1 MKVIFSE
8 QQKDHHPQHFLSSG
22 AQRENPEV
30 PERADCLLRAAL
42 AAGLEL
48 LEPEDVGLEPL
59 AAVHTPEYLQFLQ
72 NIYRRWCYID
82 GASAEV
88 VPNIHPD
95 RRDGAYPASAV
106 GQAGFHML
114 DTGCPISADTWNS
127 ALASAHTAVQG
138 AALLMA
144 EESSEANWAYA
155 LCRPPGHHA
164 GKDFAAGFCYL
175 NNSAIAA
182 QELLAE
188 FGRVAILDIDVHHG
202 NGTQDIF
209 YQRSDV
215 LTVSLHA
222 DPERFY
228 PFFWGHAAERG
239 RGEGLGYNLNMPLPR
254 GTGDKDYLSELD
266 KALTRIEAFAPGALV
281 VALGLDAHE
290 SDPFQ
295 GLAITTEGFGKIAG
309 RIAGLELPTLLV
321 QEGGYLSDDL
331 GANLES
337 FLDGFQP

>member
-1 MKVIFSE
+1 MKVIYSE
-8 QQKDHHPQHFLSSG
+8 LQKQHYPQHFLSSG
-22 AQRENPEV
+22 APKPNPEV
-30 PERADCLLRAAL
+30 PERADRLLQAAL
-42 AAGLEL
+42 SAGLEL
-48 LEPEDVGLEPL
+48 MEPEDAGLEPI

-82 GASAEV
+82 GASSEV

-114 DTGCPISADTWNS
+114 DTGCPISAETWNS

-138 AALLMA
+138 AALLL
-144 EESSEANWAYA
+144 EEEPSAYA

-164 GKDFAAGFCYL
+164 GRDFAAGFCYL

-188 FGRVAILDIDVHHG
+188 FDRVAILDIDVHHG

-209 YQRSDV
+209 YQRADV

-228 PFFWGHAAERG
+228 PFFWGHASERG
-239 RGEGLGYNLNMPLPR
+239 SGVGLGYNLNLPLPR
-254 GTGDKDYLSELD
+254 GTGDKDYLAALD
-266 KALTRIEAFAPGALV
+266 QALSRIEAHAPAALV

-295 GLAITTEGFGKIAG
+295 GLAISTAGFGKIAA
-309 RIAGLELPTLLV
+309 RIAALELPTLLV
-321 QEGGYLSDDL
+321 QEGGYLSDELDD
-331 GANLES
+331 NLES
-337 FLDGFQP
+337 FLDGFRG

>member
-1 MKVIFSE
+1 
-8 QQKDHHPQHFLSSG
+8 
-22 AQRENPEV
+22 
-30 PERADCLLRAAL
+30 
-42 AAGLEL
+42 
-48 LEPEDVGLEPL
+48 
-59 AAVHTPEYLQFLQ
+59 
-72 NIYRRWCYID
+72 
-82 GASAEV
+82 
-88 VPNIHPD
+88 PNIHPD

-114 DTGCPISADTWNS
+114 DTGCPISAETWNS

-138 AALLMA
+138 AALLLD
-144 EESSEANWAYA
+144 EEDSAYA

-164 GKDFAAGFCYL
+164 GRDFAAGFCYL

-182 QELLAE
+182 QELVAE

-209 YQRSDV
+209 YRRSDV

-239 RGEGLGYNLNMPLPR
+239 AGEGLGYNLNIPLPR
-254 GTGDKDYLSELD
+254 GTGDKDYLAELD
-266 KALTRIEAFAPGALV
+266 RALLRIESFAPGALV

-295 GLAITTEGFGKIAG
+295 GLAISTEGFSKIAA
-309 RIAGLELPTLLV
+309 RIASLELPTLLV
-321 QEGGYLSDDL
+321 QEGGYLSADL
-331 GANLES
+331 GANLQS
-337 FLDGFQP
+337 FLDGFLA

>member
-8 QQKDHHPQHFLSSG
+8 LQKDHFPQHFLSSG
-22 AQRENPEV
+22 APQANPEV
-30 PERADCLLRAAL
+30 PERADRLLQAAL
-42 AAGLEL
+42 ASGLEL
-48 LEPEDVGLEPL
+48 VEPEDAGMEPL

-114 DTGCPISADTWNS
+114 DTGCPIAATTWGS
-127 ALASAHTAVQG
+127 ALVSAHTAVQG
-138 AALLMA
+138 AALLLDD
-144 EESSEANWAYA
+144 EASAYA

-222 DPERFY
+222 DPQRFY

-239 RGEGLGYNLNMPLPR
+239 AGAGLGYNLNLPLPR
-254 GTGDKDYLSELD
+254 GTGDKDYLDELG
-266 KALTRIEAFAPGALV
+266 KALGRIEAFAPGALV

-290 SDPFQ
+290 ADPFQ
-295 GLAITTEGFGKIAG
+295 GLAISTAGFGKIAS
-309 RIAGLELPTLLV
+309 RIAALELPTLLV
-321 QEGGYLSDDL
+321 QEGGYLSAEL
-331 GANLES
+331 GDNLQS
-337 FLDGFQP
+337 FLEGFTAS

>member
-1 MKVIFSE
+1 MKVIYSE
-8 QQKDHHPQHFLSSG
+8 VQKQHYPQHFLSSG
-22 AQRENPEV
+22 AARPNPEV
-30 PERADCLLRAAL
+30 PERADRLLQAAL
-42 AAGLEL
+42 ASGLELMEPEDAGLE
-48 LEPEDVGLEPL
+48 PV
-59 AAVHTPEYLQFLQ
+59 AAVHSPEYLQFLQ

-82 GASAEV
+82 GASSEV

-114 DTGCPISADTWNS
+114 DTGCPINGDTWNS
-127 ALASAHTAVQG
+127 ALASAHAAVQG
-138 AALLMA
+138 AALLLDD
-144 EESSEANWAYA
+144 EDSAYA

-164 GKDFAAGFCYL
+164 GRDFAAGFCYL

-209 YQRSDV
+209 YNRNDV
-215 LTVSLHA
+215 FTVSLHA
-222 DPERFY
+222 DPSRFY
-228 PFFWGHAAERG
+228 PFFWGHANERG
-239 RGEGLGYNLNMPLPR
+239 SGQGLGYNLNIPLPR
-254 GTGDKDYLSELD
+254 GTGDKDYLEELD
-266 KALTRIEAFAPGALV
+266 RALSRIEAYAPGALV

-290 SDPFQ
+290 ADPFQ
-295 GLAITTEGFGKIAG
+295 GLAITTAGFGKIAA
-309 RIAGLELPTLLV
+309 RIAALELPTLLV

-337 FLDGFQP
+337 FLDGFRS